1 MSPFR
6 RKPAAG
12 SKRPR
17 PGLPLEALENR
28 LTPAWFLMTSN
39 LLNATSA
46 PIAVAAPAGGFLEK
60 TRRPDL
66 SADHVVCWH
75 GRTGSWP

>member
-1 MSPFR
+1 
-6 RKPAAG
+6 
-12 SKRPR
+12 
-17 PGLPLEALENR
+17 
-28 LTPAWFLMTSN
+28 MTSN
-39 LLNATSA
+39 LLNVTSA